1 MRIEVY
7 EKYETY
13 DQSEPDWEMMGIPR
27 PKNQSQYSYR
37 RTYLDAGIIDRPIEI
52 PGNKREFVLR
62 LFSGDDIIVKGDY
75 DQFCIQLDDIE
86 EQMMIED
93 ELLEQEIA
101 NNAYQKD

>member
-13 DQSEPDWEMMGIPR
+13 DQSEPDWDRMGVTRPR
-27 PKNQSQYSYR
+27 SQPKYSYR

-52 PGNKREFVLR
+52 PGNKKEFVLR

-86 EQMMIED
+86 ERMMIED
-93 ELLEQEIA
+93 ELLEQEVI
-101 NNAYQKD
+101 NQMK

>member
-13 DQSEPDWEMMGIPR
+13 DQSEPDWDSMGVTRPR
-27 PKNQSQYSYR
+27 NQPQYSYR

-93 ELLEQEIA
+93 ELLEQEVI
-101 NNAYQKD
+101 NQMK

>member
-13 DQSEPDWEMMGIPR
+13 DQSEPDWDSMGVTRPR
-27 PKNQSQYSYR
+27 NQPQYSYR
-37 RTYLDAGIIDRPIEI
+37 RTYLDAGLIERPIEI

-62 LFSGDDIIVKGDY
+62 LFSGEDMVVKGDY
-75 DQFCIQLDDIE
+75 NQFCIQLDDIE

-93 ELLEQEIA
+93 ELLEQEVI
-101 NNAYQKD
+101 NQMK